1 MNLGVKFERLNAFE
15 ICGSRFGRENCFG
28 YCWVFYIGR
37 AGEKEAERLTGLF
50 SQGL

>member
-28 YCWVFYIGR
+28 YCWVGGR
-37 AGEKEAERLTGLF
+37 EKEAERLTGLF